1 MATSNTVNSPAE
13 RLLAAAAKLFV
24 RHGIRAVGIERLIA
38 EAGVAR
44 ASLYQSFG
52 SKDELIAAYLDRQD
66 ALDRA
71 AWQRAAANAGDDPVD
86 RALLLFDLAE
96 SSARKRRYRG
106 CLYLNAATEFPD
118 PRHPAAAAI
127 ARHRA
132 WVTDLLSELLADA
145 GVHAVDETVAAVQL
159 LYDGA
164 LAGSK
169 LSKSTAPIVRAR
181 DMARRT
187 IADALADRRDGRS

>member
-1 MATSNTVNSPAE
+1 MRTSRVTSPAE

-24 RHGIRAVGIERLIA
+24 LQGIRAVGVDRLVA
-38 EAGVAR
+38 EADVAR

-52 SKDELIAAYLDRQD
+52 SKDGLIAAYLQRQD
-66 ALDRA
+66 ELDREG
-71 AWQRAAANAGDDPVD
+71 WQRAVARSGSDPVAQ
-86 RALLLFDLAE
+86 ALLIFDLAAA
-96 SSARKRRYRG
+96 SARRRQYRG

-118 PRHPAAAAI
+118 PKHPVAAVI

-132 WVTDLLSELLADA
+132 WIHESLTGLLEQA
-145 GVHAVDETVAAVQL
+145 GVRDPAETAGEMQI

-169 LSKSTAPIVRAR
+169 LARSAEPIDKAR
-181 DMARRT
+181 EMARQLIESRQE
-187 IADALADRRDGRS
+187 

>member
-71 AWQRAAANAGDDPVD
+71 AWQRAAADAGSDPVD

-96 SSARKRRYRG
+96 ASARKRRYRG

-118 PRHPAAAAI
+118 PHHPATAAI
-127 ARHRA
+127 ARHRE
-132 WVTDLLSELLADA
+132 WVTDLLSELLVEA
-145 GVHAVDETVAAVQL
+145 GVHDVAETAAAVQL

-169 LSKSTAPIVRAR
+169 LSKSTAPIMRGR
-181 DMARRT
+181 KMARRT
-187 IADALADRRDGRS
+187 IADALAGKRDDRP